1 MFERRRYSL
10 AEREKAIDPVIF
22 RGIQGG
28 GLLMHA
34 IAGKAVAFNE
44 AASLEFNAHQQPAV
58 RYAAVIE

>member
-1 MFERRRYSL
+1 M
-10 AEREKAIDPVIF
+10 
-22 RGIQGG
+22 
-28 GLLMHA
+28 MHA

>member
-28 GLLMHA
+28 LLMHA

-44 AASLEFNAHQQPAV
+44 AASLEFNARQQPAV